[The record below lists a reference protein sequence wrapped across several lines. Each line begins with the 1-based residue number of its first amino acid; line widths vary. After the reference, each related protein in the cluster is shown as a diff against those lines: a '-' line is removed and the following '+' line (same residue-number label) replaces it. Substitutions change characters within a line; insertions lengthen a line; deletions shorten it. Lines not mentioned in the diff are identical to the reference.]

1 MSGLTKDQLQRM
13 EENRKKA
20 LARRAAILAAAGNSN
35 NNQPAKPNNSQPM
48 AGSGAAK
55 PSSSAATQPYNRQIS
70 PTGNLSKPG
79 GQQSTFSQN
88 TYPKSGPP
96 GQSSQPFSNQNSV
109 PGKSAS
115 NFYKTGQTNINNNT
129 QLGKSSATSSSF
141 SNSIQSKAQSQP
153 PGNTSKQTGD
163 GAKPVFGKTVNGTF
177 RLMSRE
183 RFMVEVG
190 YHQQMIEIF
199 KTMTTK
205 KYDVETKRWNFELSE
220 HDKLVAALAP
230 LRPAVCIS
238 PLPSFVR
245 RILKAAQ
252 TEIPAS
258 CVDLFGLD
266 PKLLDALMP
275 FQHEGVW

>member
-163 GAKPVFGKTVNGTF
+163 GKQLKIYYFMAFHIPNPLGRMNSFDNLAVSI
-177 RLMSRE
+177 LMK
-183 RFMVEVG
+183 F
-190 YHQQMIEIF
+190 F
-199 KTMTTK
+199 
-205 KYDVETKRWNFELSE
+205 F
-220 HDKLVAALAP
+220 
-230 LRPAVCIS
+230 
-238 PLPSFVR
+238 
-245 RILKAAQ
+245 
-252 TEIPAS
+252 
-258 CVDLFGLD
+258 DLLQ
-266 PKLLDALMP
+266 LLFSLC
-275 FQHEGVW
+275 